1 MNAAHKAQAGRWLR
15 LLGFSL
21 LGALLSSPLASTW
34 ALHYPALGAAVGVLE
49 VLYRTA
55 VPTQPAPK
63 VSAVAADAPQPPGP
77 AK

>member
-1 MNAAHKAQAGRWLR
+1 MNAAQKVQVGRWVR

-34 ALHYPALGAAVGVLE
+34 ALHYPVLGLAVGALE

-63 VSAVAADAPQPPGP
+63 VTAVPADAPQPPGP
-77 AK
+77 VA